1 MSPFYRLIDDLIAL
15 REQRERPQP
24 APARPQ
30 PTPARPTKAARPL
43 VKAFPQPA
51 PRWETLAKAADR
63 LGTSIQHAQQQQ
75 QQDAIARAIHSMHAQ
90 ARSGRLDA
98 GTAARLDAITG
109 RALALG
115 VRLCR

>member
-30 PTPARPTKAARPL
+30 PTPARPARPL
-43 VKAFPQPA
+43 IKAFPQPA
-51 PRWETLAKAADR
+51 PSWETLAKAVDR
-63 LGTSIQHAQQQQ
+63 IGASIQHRTQQQ

-115 VRLCR
+115 VRLCSR